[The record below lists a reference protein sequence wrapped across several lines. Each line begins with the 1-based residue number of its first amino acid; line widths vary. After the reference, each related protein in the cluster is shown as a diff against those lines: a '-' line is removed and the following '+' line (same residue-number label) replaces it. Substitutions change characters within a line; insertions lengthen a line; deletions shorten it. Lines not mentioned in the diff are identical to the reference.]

1 MGNLLSHITQIHK
14 HKTVILLNVKKQ
26 WNSYL
31 GVRIFIKSLAMLRM
45 NKICMSYKAK
55 QPL

>member
-31 GVRIFIKSLAMLRM
+31 GVRIFIKSLAMLR
-45 NKICMSYKAK
+45 KICMSYKAK